1 MDENRFC
8 YLTNF
13 INENFK
19 KYSNNNFF
27 GYIEETSNPERKNF
41 TFTRH
46 GKIKIKKE
54 FGIEH

>member
-46 GKIKIKKE
+46 GKIKI
-54 FGIEH
+54 